1 MKEPLHRRR
10 PTPDNPRVQRTR
22 NRVLAVA
29 RELLPQVGPA
39 GLTYALLAERADVTR
54 QTLYRHWP
62 TRAAL
67 LFDLVIEGPD
77 LGSYPEPSSDVGAVA
92 TAWLKSLRSGVG
104 VPAVRTAA
112 LAVAAQADHD
122 PDSARALARI
132 GEDRHADFNR
142 LLEPSGIQVGD
153 DEFTLLYGPVL
164 ARLFLDRGTVTDAF
178 IDSVVTQWLATLHRA
193 GAHRAGP
200 DSDRGP
206 LN

>member
-10 PTPDNPRVQRTR
+10 PTPGNPRVQRTR

-67 LFDLVIEGPD
+67 LFDLILEGPD

-92 TAWLKSLRSGVG
+92 TAWLKSLRSGVS

-132 GEDRHADFNR
+132 GEDRRADFNR
-142 LLEPSGIQVGD
+142 LLEPSGIQVDD

-164 ARLFLDRGTVTDAF
+164 ARIFLDRGKVTDAF
-178 IDSVVTQWLATLHRA
+178 IDSVVTQWLTTLQRPDAQH
-193 GAHRAGP
+193 GP
-200 DSDRGP
+200 C
-206 LN
+206 